1 MKNTNV
7 LAWGILAIL
16 ALIWGSSFILIKRG
30 LEVYSPGEVGAFR
43 ILAAC
48 LFLVPV
54 SIPRLRKLSPRHIK
68 LLFLIGLV
76 GTFFP
81 AFLFA
86 IGQTRLDSGITGVL
100 NGLTPIFTLIIG
112 GLFFQQKFT
121 KHNYIG
127 LILAFVGTVV
137 LLTAGSGGDVS
148 EFNYYAFFIV
158 LATFCYGTNLNVIKR
173 YLADLNPVVITSVSI
188 LLVGPFAGIYLLT
201 ATDFEHKLT
210 NVEGA
215 VQALGYIALLG
226 IMGTALALILFN
238 KLVQITTPIFSSTV
252 TYLIPI
258 VALTW
263 GILDGETLIFGQIIG
278 IASILLG
285 VFITNRKKRVEVNT
299 NSPQSSQT

>member
-30 LEVYSPGEVGAFR
+30 LEVFGPGEVGAVR

-137 LLTAGSGGDVS
+137 LLTAGSGGDIS

-158 LATFCYGTNLNVIKR
+158 LATLCYGTNLNVIKR

-201 ATDFEHKLT
+201 ATDFETKLAT
-210 NVEGA
+210 AEGA
-215 VQALGYIALLG
+215 WRALGYVSLLG
-226 IMGTALALILFN
+226 VMGTALALILFN

-263 GILDGETLIFGQIIG
+263 GILDGETLILGQMIG
-278 IASILLG
+278 IASILVG
-285 VFITNRKKRVEVNT
+285 VFITNRKKKMEAKT
-299 NSPQSSQT
+299 NSPRNSQA